1 MNDIYVISK
10 EKNKITVLNELLYL
24 SKLSISD
31 ENINKVFGLD
41 LIELKS
47 NHFDSLNKERHG
59 YEVHDIEKLIFLLK
73 LMVNENKSKPKN
85 SEEYNGNFNE
95 FIFLLEGIIAS
106 AKEFNEYQL
115 YGCDFKKIL
124 CPVNINLNNF
134 YTNNEI
140 IFTLSSVQYY
150 AGLRYL
156 VKNKLIGKHHHKI
169 IHDFYLENYKLY
181 MDNPMLIS
189 FGINLFELE
198 SGEKILN
205 YVRYDHYLNRYG
217 RIEGK
222 MELEE
227 LFMERLIWKKNTGN
241 LERIKGG
248 LMGKILLE
256 MPFKNEDEV
265 KINNL
270 HEWFYDITGLNLKDL
285 NIHLIYFKEIP
296 HSNKY
301 LSNDEFFKK
310 NNMDMDLKIKILNVD
325 CINHIITYQK
335 VY

>member
-1 MNDIYVISK
+1 MNDIYVVSK

-24 SKLSISD
+24 SKLSISND
-31 ENINKVFGLD
+31 NINKVFGLD

-47 NHFDSLNKERHG
+47 NQFDSLNKECHG

-73 LMVNENKSKPKN
+73 LMVNEGKPKRKN
-85 SEEYNGNFNE
+85 SNEHNGNLNE
-95 FIFLLEGIIAS
+95 FILLLEGIISS

-124 CPVNINLNNF
+124 RPVNINLNNF

-140 IFTLSSVQYY
+140 TFTLSSVQYY

-156 VKNKLIGKHHHKI
+156 IKNKLIGKHHHKI

-189 FGINLFELE
+189 FGINLFEIE
-198 SGEKILN
+198 SGKKVLN
-205 YVRYDHYLNRYG
+205 YGLYDQYLHRYG
-217 RIEGK
+217 RI
-222 MELEE
+222 ELEE
-227 LFMERLIWKKNTGN
+227 LFMERLVVKNNTDN

-265 KINNL
+265 KISGL

-285 NIHLIYFKEIP
+285 NINLIYFKEIP
-296 HSNKY
+296 HQSNKDF
-301 LSNDEFFKK
+301 SNAEFFKK
-310 NNMDMDLKIKILNVD
+310 YNMDLKIKILNVD

-335 VY
+335 V